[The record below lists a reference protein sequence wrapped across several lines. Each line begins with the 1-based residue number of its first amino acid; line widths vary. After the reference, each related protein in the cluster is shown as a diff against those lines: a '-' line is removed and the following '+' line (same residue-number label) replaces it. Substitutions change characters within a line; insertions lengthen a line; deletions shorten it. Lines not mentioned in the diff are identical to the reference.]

1 MLLRWRLVDP
11 KTGSEWWLVARGTNH
26 AIRGLDLSGTLPPNP
41 LTSKVGGG
49 VRDWIHHQCQ
59 RFIQLCLSYG
69 ASEAPLNDGF
79 QRASGLVSKSTE
91 VDSIPRLDMDSA
103 CSSSITLSNAW
114 FPFGC
119 SWVVFFI
126 LKRPVN
132 VCNVFSWV
140 FELLK
145 QIIRSE
151 EEVRLG
157 SCNLANW
164 SEVWVVWICG
174 WLLK

>member
-1 MLLRWRLVDP
+1 
-11 KTGSEWWLVARGTNH
+11 
-26 AIRGLDLSGTLPPNP
+26 
-41 LTSKVGGG
+41 
-49 VRDWIHHQCQ
+49 
-59 RFIQLCLSYG
+59 
-69 ASEAPLNDGF
+69 
-79 QRASGLVSKSTE
+79 
-91 VDSIPRLDMDSA
+91 
-103 CSSSITLSNAW
+103 
-114 FPFGC
+114 
-119 SWVVFFI
+119 VFFI